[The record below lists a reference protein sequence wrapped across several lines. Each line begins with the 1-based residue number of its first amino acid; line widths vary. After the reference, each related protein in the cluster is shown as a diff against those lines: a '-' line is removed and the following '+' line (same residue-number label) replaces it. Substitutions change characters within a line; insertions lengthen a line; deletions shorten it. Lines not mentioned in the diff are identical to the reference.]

1 MNNGMVVVSTDDGIT
16 WKKIVA
22 ATGISDIAYNYK
34 SKELFIASGTSTYDN
49 LDYKIYKGK
58 LDDNFELVGYLKPLE
73 IEQVGTNSVC
83 IDPRNPDIMYAGCSS
98 NYYFDLKAVW
108 RSLDG
113 GKNWTLLTRQKGDG
127 REGPDGGKK
136 PVCMRVNAKTG
147 ELFTF
152 NGCRG
157 VWKMPAPPNEYYN

>member
-1 MNNGMVVVSTDDGIT
+1 MN
-16 WKKIVA
+16 
-22 ATGISDIAYNYK
+22 
-34 SKELFIASGTSTYDN
+34 
-49 LDYKIYKGK
+49 
-58 LDDNFELVGYLKPLE
+58 DNFELIGYLKALE
-73 IEQVGTNSVC
+73 IDQIGTNNVC
-83 IDPRNPDIMYAGCSS
+83 VDPRNPDIMYAGCSS

-113 GKNWTLLTRQKGDG
+113 GKNWTLLTRQKDDG

-136 PVCMRVNAKTG
+136 PICMRVNAKTG

-157 VWKMPAPPNEYYN
+157 VWKMPAPPDVYEHISSTSDFKVEISHLEFIGLCKECAEAE